1 MPPDE
6 TQRLINRNLWTLP
19 ASIKKSLGSAI
30 DRRCLACER
39 CAWAT
44 CPAKRRMTRGLW
56 RRLVRPA
63 SRLGASG
70 FRATRS
76 LALNTGPVRCRAA
89 HETLSRKSRGSRA
102 ILPIQIR
109 DTARRRTNTGSGKIA
124 APVFFVSVDH
134 PRTPRAATDGLQFV
148 SHFVPLRHHPR
159 LSGRHPS
166 GKRGLL
172 AELRDLSLGTQRGT
186 RTRSERESPG
196 SCRCGVGPYRRIR
209 SCPSR
214 RQRHTR

>member
-6 TQRLINRNLWTLP
+6 TQRLINRNVWTLP
-19 ASIKKSLGSAI
+19 ASIKKSVGSAI

-44 CPAKRRMTRGLW
+44 CPAKRRMTWGLW
-56 RRLVRPA
+56 RRLVSPA

-70 FRATRS
+70 FRATGS

-102 ILPIQIR
+102 ILPIRSATRPGGGQ
-109 DTARRRTNTGSGKIA
+109 T
-124 APVFFVSVDH
+124 
-134 PRTPRAATDGLQFV
+134 RAAAR
-148 SHFVPLRHHPR
+148 PLPR
-159 LSGRHPS
+159 CFLCQSITREHLEPRRMVCNLSVTLCPCDTTQGYLGVILRKA
-166 GKRGLL
+166 GIV